1 MLNRAPCHCN
11 GLLQNSTH
19 VAQILYQH
27 VHVCRHSYIQASW
40 DMCSIGGLHLN
51 NVCAFCM
58 HLRATV
64 VQHLLG
70 KCHSPLHSSC
80 LIKVTL
86 ACKVPKET
94 VRLPAEQAAQEQ
106 STKHLPKLRILSWQ
120 PSSFFKSRGTANKE
134 CICLCGAHRGCCLKT
149 WQPNVFWWGEKS
161 HGELNRTEMAC
172 NEPMDRGD
180 VGRENLD
187 RM

>member
-1 MLNRAPCHCN
+1 MYTLHMLKRAPCHCN
-11 GLLQNSTH
+11 RVLQNSTY

-27 VHVCRHSYIQASW
+27 VDVCRHSYIQASW
-40 DMCSIGGLHLN
+40 DMCSIGGVYLN

-86 ACKVPKET
+86 VCKVPKET

-106 STKHLPKLRILSWQ
+106 STKQLPKLRILFHGN
-120 PSSFFKSRGTANKE
+120 PYLFLN
-134 CICLCGAHRGCCLKT
+134 HRERQIK
-149 WQPNVFWWGEKS
+149 NVFVS
-161 HGELNRTEMAC
+161 AELIVVAA
-172 NEPMDRGD
+172 
-180 VGRENLD
+180 
-187 RM
+187 